1 MNLSWNE
8 IRSRAVAFSHEWAT
22 ERSEDA
28 EAKSFWDA
36 FFDVFGLTRRR
47 LAKFEVDVRKLDGTH
62 GYIDLFWAGKLLVEH
77 KSRGK
82 SLDSAFAQGLSYFE
96 GLTEAELPRYI
107 LVSDF
112 ARIRL
117 VDLEATDP
125 AARVAEFPLS
135 DLPANIQRFGFIAGF
150 ETRVFKDQD
159 PVNNLAAERLG
170 KLHDYL
176 EKQRY
181 TGHQLEVFMV
191 RVLFCL
197 FAEDT
202 GIYNR
207 FQFEEYLSNHT
218 APDGGDLGARLNELF
233 STLDKAEADR
243 QLNLDPDLAAFP
255 YVNGSLFAERIDPPT
270 FDREGRDTV
279 LFCAAFDWS
288 KISPAIFGSLFQS
301 VMNPAERRAQG
312 AHYTSE
318 KNILKV
324 ITSLFLDDLHA
335 EFERMKNSSKQ
346 LEQFHTRL
354 AALTFLD
361 PACGSGNFLI
371 IAYRELRRLEIEVLK
386 QKFRHV
392 DGERSLQRVLDV
404 QQLTRLSVEQF
415 YGIELDE
422 FAARVAEVALWMI
435 DHQMNNE
442 LGETFGSYFRRL
454 PLRQSPHITQ
464 GNALRLDWAALVPP
478 DKLSFILG
486 NPPFVGSK
494 IMNAEQRADI
504 APVFEGIKGG
514 GVLDYV
520 AAWFVKAS
528 TFIRGTDIRC
538 AFVST
543 NSITQGE
550 QVSILWGHLLGQ
562 GLHIQFAHR
571 TFKWANEA
579 RGVAAVYCV
588 VVGFGREALERRRLY
603 DYETPTSEA
612 TLLEVPVI
620 NPYLVAGEPVF
631 ISKRQTPLGNVPP
644 MAFGNMSLDGGYLLL
659 SEEEYDEIT
668 NIDKNSKKW
677 IKRIMG
683 AKEFINNEMRY
694 CLWLEGVSPKE
705 LKEMPEVYKKVK
717 AVKEFREASVAPSTR
732 KFAATPYLFRDLN
745 QPKSDYIFIPR
756 VSSENRK
763 YIPISIVSEAIIVHD
778 SALSIDSTSLYVF
791 GHLTSAMHMAW
802 VRYVCG
808 RLESRYRYSKDV
820 VYNNYPWPQAPT
832 AAQVAKVEQCA
843 QAVLDAR
850 AAHPTAT
857 LADLYDPLAMPPD
870 LRAAHTA
877 LDRAVDQCYRK
888 EKFTTELE
896 RIQFLF
902 ELYRQ
907 YTAPLL
913 PAEPPV
919 KPKPKRARQPKA

>member
-8 IRSRAVAFSHEWAT
+8 IRSRAIAFSHEWASSA
-22 ERSEDA
+22 SESAD
-28 EAKSFWDA
+28 KQTFWNA
-36 FFDVFGLTRRR
+36 FFDVFGLKRSRVAT
-47 LAKFEVDVRKLDGTH
+47 FEAAVRKRKGTV
-62 GYIDLFWAGKLLVEH
+62 GKIDLYWPGKLIVEH
-77 KSRGK
+77 KSRGEDLARAHEQA
-82 SLDSAFAQGLSYFE
+82 LDYFE
-96 GLTEAELPRYI
+96 GLTESELPRYV

-112 ARIRL
+112 ARLRL
-117 VDLEATDP
+117 YDLELGTE
-125 AARVAEFPLS
+125 AEFPLS
-135 DLPANIQRFGFIAGF
+135 ELPAHIQRFGFIAGF

-170 KLHDYL
+170 RLHDYL

-207 FQFEEYLSNHT
+207 FQFEEYLTNHT

-233 STLDKAEADR
+233 STLDRADDAR

-270 FDREGRDTV
+270 FNREGRDTV

-324 ITSLFLDDLHA
+324 ITSLFLDDLQA
-335 EFERMKNSSKQ
+335 EFERVKNSSKQ
-346 LEQFHTRL
+346 LDQFHARL
-354 AALTFLD
+354 ASLTFLD

-454 PLRQSPHITQ
+454 PLRQSPHITC
-464 GNALRLDWAALVPP
+464 GNALRVDWAALVPP
-478 DKLSFILG
+478 DRLSFILG
-486 NPPFVGSK
+486 NPPFVGYQWQTE
-494 IMNAEQRADI
+494 EQKNDLI
-504 APVFEGIKGG
+504 EITEGMQ
-514 GVLDYV
+514 LANSFDYV
-520 AAWFVKAS
+520 TGWLLKAAALIKN
-528 TFIRGTDIRC
+528 TKIEC

-543 NSITQGE
+543 NSIVQGE
-550 QVSILWGHLLGQ
+550 QVGPLWNELINKHKVK
-562 GLHIQFAHR
+562 INFAHK
-571 TFKWANEA
+571 TFSWTNEA
-579 RGVAAVYCV
+579 KGKAAVHCII
-588 VVGFGREALERRRLY
+588 VGFANFNKIDKFIFDY
-603 DYETPTSEA
+603 DDIKGEPSKLKVST
-612 TLLEVPVI
+612 I
-620 NPYLVAGEPVF
+620 NPYLVEATDVF
-631 ISKRQTPLGNVPP
+631 LVSRRTPISKIPNIQLGSMPK
-644 MAFGNMSLDGGYLLL
+644 DGGNLIVL
-659 SEEEYDEIT
+659 EEEIREFDVDGPDI
-668 NIDKNSKKW
+668 KKW
-677 IKRIMG
+677 IKLYMG
-683 AKEFINNEMRY
+683 AREFINNEIRY
-694 CLWLEGVSPKE
+694 CLWLVGLEPSE
-705 LKEMPEVYKKVK
+705 LKKYPAILRRVEKVNKFRSESK
-717 AVKEFREASVAPSTR
+717 ASSTR
-732 KFAATPYLFRDLN
+732 DFAKYSTLFKQIN
-745 QPKSDYIFIPR
+745 QPKTDYVLVPR
-756 VSSENRK
+756 VSSESRP
-763 YIPISIVSEAIIVHD
+763 YIPIGYLAKEIIVSD
-778 SALSIDSTSLYVF
+778 SCYSIEGTSLYHF

-808 RLESRYRYSKDV
+808 RLKSDYRYSKDV

-832 AAQVAKVEQCA
+832 AAQVAKVEACA

-850 AAHPTAT
+850 GAHPTAT

-877 LDRAVDQCYRK
+877 LDRAVDACYRK
-888 EKFTTELE
+888 EKFGTELE

-913 PAEPPV
+913 PAETPV
-919 KPKPKRARQPKA
+919 KVKRGRMAK

>member
-8 IRSRAVAFSHEWAT
+8 IRSRAVAFSHEWAN

-47 LAKFEVDVRKLDGTH
+47 LAKFEVDVKKLDGSH

-96 GLTEAELPRYI
+96 GLAEHELPRYI

-112 ARIRL
+112 ARLRL

-135 DLPANIQRFGFIAGF
+135 ELPTHIQRFGFIAGF

-159 PVNNLAAERLG
+159 PVNTLAAERLG
-170 KLHDYL
+170 RLHDYL
-176 EKQRY
+176 ERQNYR
-181 TGHQLEVFMV
+181 GRQLEVFMV

-207 FQFEEYLSNHT
+207 FQFEEYLTNHT

-233 STLDKAEADR
+233 SNLDKAEADR

-255 YVNGSLFAERIDPPT
+255 YVNGRLFEQRIDPPT

-279 LFCAAFDWS
+279 LYCAAFDWS

-301 VMNPAERRAQG
+301 VMNPAERRNLG

-335 EFERMKNSSKQ
+335 EFERVKNSSKQ
-346 LEQFHTRL
+346 LDQFHARL
-354 AALTFLD
+354 ASLTFLD

-435 DHQMNNE
+435 DHQLNNE

-454 PLRQSPHITQ
+454 PLRQSPHIVQ
-464 GNALRLDWAALVPP
+464 GNALRIDWATVVSPER
-478 DKLSFILG
+478 LSYILG
-486 NPPFVGSK
+486 NPPFVGHHLQ
-494 IMNAEQRADI
+494 NEQQKEDMGLLFSQNSA
-504 APVFEGIKGG
+504 A

-520 AAWFVKAS
+520 SGWFHKAATLIKG
-528 TFIRGTDIRC
+528 TQIRV

-543 NSITQGE
+543 SSIAQGE
-550 QVSILWGHLLGQ
+550 QVSILWSQLFEEFS
-562 GLHIQFAHR
+562 INIFFAHQ
-571 TFKWANEA
+571 TFRWSNEA
-579 RGVAAVYCV
+579 KGNAAVHCV
-588 VVGFGREALERRRLY
+588 IIGFGSFEISDKKIFTYKDINGDPELVSA
-603 DYETPTSEA
+603 SQ
-612 TLLEVPVI
+612 I
-620 NPYLVAGEPVF
+620 NPYLFDGPVVF
-631 ISKRQTPLGNVPP
+631 LPNRSDPISRVPHMKYGSKP
-644 MAFGNMSLDGGYLLL
+644 TDGGFFIL
-659 SEEEYDEIT
+659 SEEEKDLMIQEDARSEKYIRLFIGAHEYLH
-668 NIDKNSKKW
+668 NKK
-677 IKRIMG
+677 
-683 AKEFINNEMRY
+683 RY
-694 CLWLEGVSPKE
+694 CLWMVDADGSE
-705 LKEMPEVYKKVK
+705 LKSIKPIYDRIGK
-717 AVKEFREASVAPSTR
+717 VKEFRLASKAASTR
-732 KFAATPYLFRDLN
+732 EYAKYPTLFRQIT
-745 QPKSDYIFIPR
+745 QPETDYILIPR
-756 VSSENRK
+756 HSSENRA
-763 YIPISIVSEAIIVHD
+763 YIPFGFLLKEVILTD
-778 SALSIDSTSLYVF
+778 SCFSLAGASLYHF

-808 RLESRYRYSKDV
+808 RLKSDYRYSKDV

-832 AAQVAKVEQCA
+832 EAQRAKVEASA

-913 PAEPPV
+913 PAE
-919 KPKPKRARQPKA
+919 KPTKVRRGRPKKA